1 MAVGMLRNVQLAEEV
16 VNQGKADLVA
26 LGRGM
31 LYDPRWAWHA
41 AYELG
46 SEAYYPNQYARS
58 EPIKW
63 AKAFETK
70 QAI

>member
-1 MAVGMLRNVQLAEEV
+1 MAVGMLRNFQLAEEV

-41 AYELG
+41 AHELG
-46 SEAYYPNQYARS
+46 AEASYPGQYARS
-58 EPIKW
+58 EPSKW
-63 AKAFETK
+63 PKAFSENK
-70 QAI
+70 